1 MGIWSPAAFDAL
13 FLEKC
18 KLLLEAALRNPRRRG
33 GPTSFEEFVVGLD
46 VHDQSSLRAF
56 EVLLQETTM
65 RRPRK
70 PAASTSNSTAGSTA
84 SPSASTSRRTRD
96 DEDIVTLLRHRHE
109 PLISFPNDSSDDS
122 SDDSVLDLRP
132 PPRGSSRLRPTGVP
146 ADSHREHGT
155 DDASPSTQ
163 LRQREV
169 DDLFG
174 LLEPLP
180 SFSQVLADLSSSTP
194 TSQSSSSSISTAGS
208 SFRPASSSSSAFP
221 DLPTFEELWTILLDD
236 PFPSASVTSFS
247 SFLDCLNVTS
257 LFNTP
262 LRSPDMN
269 ALLADL
275 TVRDPAIPI
284 RVRNAVRRRVRAERG
299 QRRAVGSAS
308 PAPRSIFATASDD
321 ERSDL
326 DRLLRRP
333 RPQITAQEVS
343 PSGQGGDEPL
353 REGIWRASFIEHLDD
368 GSEREV
374 PIDLARLGTE
384 AEAEAEATS
393 FAEFARRRRAATRGR
408 EGEGTNEGMQV
419 DGQEAAVVGTP
430 TITVT
435 DASSTPA
442 TSQAAS
448 PPPAGAADQPGACPS
463 PPDAAAAA
471 AGPARQRTSADIAEA
486 LFRSQRR
493 IAPLPSPSASSLASD
508 PAPGNSRPGVLRRE
522 TGTGSESTSS
532 LRAVFDAL
540 QRARERREERERW
553 AAEEGSGDDEEEVW

>member
-70 PAASTSNSTAGSTA
+70 PAVSTSDSTAVSTA

-96 DEDIVTLLRHRHE
+96 DEDMITLLRHRHD
-109 PLISFPNDSSDDS
+109 PLIDFPNDSSDDS
-122 SDDSVLDLRP
+122 SDDDLVVLPP
-132 PPRGSSRLRPTGVP
+132 PPRGGSLLRPTGIP
-146 ADSHREHGT
+146 ADSHRQNGS
-155 DDASPSTQ
+155 DDASPSIQ

-194 TSQSSSSSISTAGS
+194 TSQSSSSSISIAGS
-208 SFRPASSSSSAFP
+208 SLRPASSSSSSFP

-236 PFPSASVTSFS
+236 PFPSASVTSFP
-247 SFLDCLNVTS
+247 SFLDCLNATS

-299 QRRAVGSAS
+299 QQRAIGSAS

-326 DRLLRRP
+326 DRLLGRP
-333 RPQITAQEVS
+333 RAQITAQEVS
-343 PSGQGGDEPL
+343 PSEQGGDEPL
-353 REGIWRASFIEHLDD
+353 REGIWRASFVEHLDD

-374 PIDLARLGTE
+374 PIDLARLRTE
-384 AEAEAEATS
+384 AEADATA

-408 EGEGTNEGMQV
+408 EGEGEGEGTSEGMQV
-419 DGQEAAVVGTP
+419 DGQDAATVGTP

-442 TSQAAS
+442 TSHAAS
-448 PPPAGAADQPGACPS
+448 PPVEQPDSCPS
-463 PPDAAAAA
+463 PPGATAAAAA
-471 AGPARQRTSADIAEA
+471 APARLRTSADIAEA

-493 IAPLPSPSASSLASD
+493 IAPLPSPAASNPASD
-508 PAPGNSRPGVLRRE
+508 PASRTSSPGVLRRE
-522 TGTGSESTSS
+522 TGTARESSSS
-532 LRAVFDAL
+532 LRAVFEAL
-540 QRARERREERERW
+540 QRARERREERDRW
-553 AAEEGSGDDEEEVW
+553 AAEEGSGEGAEEVW